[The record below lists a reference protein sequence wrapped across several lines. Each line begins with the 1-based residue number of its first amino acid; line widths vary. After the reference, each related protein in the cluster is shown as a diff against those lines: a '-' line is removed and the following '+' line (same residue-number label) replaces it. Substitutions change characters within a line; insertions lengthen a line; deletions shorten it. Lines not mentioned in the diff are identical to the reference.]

1 MYAYQLRRQVLDS
14 ASDLIAE
21 RDEVL
26 VRGQGVLGDVGCGG
40 CGGWRLPVLAAVG
53 RPAVAQKVAQVAAR
67 GVLDD
72 DVQRTYRNVVIIIM
86 IITLISRRRASTGTR

>member
-14 ASDLIAE
+14 ASDLIPE

-40 CGGWRLPVLAAVG
+40 CGDWRLPVLAAVG
-53 RPAVAQKVAQVAAR
+53 RASVAQKVAQVAVR
-67 GVLDD
+67 CVLDD
-72 DVQRTYRNVVIIIM
+72 DVQRTYRNVVIIV
-86 IITLISRRRASTGTR
+86 IITLISRRSASTSTR